1 MRTHIHRKLWCQLLE
16 TNNIPKGT
24 LQITITNASQYLV
37 MGLFYIIVTKT
48 NALTQADIGVL
59 SILTFLSSTFILI
72 TGLAL
77 PTALTKFASENLA
90 KNQPQEA
97 ASIVRTTTKTV
108 AVISLIGC
116 VATACF
122 SEYISQNLFGS
133 PTYAFLIILILAQGF
148 IFGIITL
155 CKSTL
160 QALYLFGKIAILTIT
175 FIGISRATGA
185 ALALLHM
192 GLSGVVV
199 GYLAGSVIA
208 LAVALIFVRGRLPRP
223 THNTPLKPIL
233 IFSLPLF
240 LSNLTV
246 LILNWADVMIVRF
259 ITWDYSLTG
268 IYYLVIN
275 SISVLSILW
284 IPVTTTIFP
293 ALSAR
298 YSVKKPEHV
307 TEIIKTSSRYLIY
320 IILPSCVGL
329 ATISSTAL
337 TFFYGPIYAI
347 GALALSIL
355 SVATIIIA
363 FYSLL
368 ITALTAIGKTNQIL
382 KINVI
387 SAVSAVILLLILV
400 PFFQI
405 IGAALARLATQII
418 SLTLAIYV
426 LRKYVKVK
434 LDKES
439 LWKSVVAST
448 PAIPFLIILESPL
461 TTKTSTIQTLTIE
474 FLVATSI
481 YLLGLYA
488 LRALKSQDFELLRQS
503 FPKSLSKYITII
515 EKVIVR

>member
-1 MRTHIHRKLWCQLLE
+1 MQTHVHKKFWCQLLE

-24 LQITITNASQYLV
+24 LQITITNATQYLV

-48 NALTQADIGVL
+48 NALTEADIGAL
-59 SILTFLSSTFILI
+59 SILTFLSTTFILI
-72 TGLAL
+72 TDLAL
-77 PTALTKFASENLA
+77 STALTKFASENLG

-97 ASIVRTTTKTV
+97 ASVVRTITKTV
-108 AVISLIGC
+108 VALSLAGYITAVLL
-116 VATACF
+116 
-122 SEYISQNLFGS
+122 SQQLSRYLFG
-133 PTYAFLIILILAQGF
+133 TTAYASLIILILIHAF
-148 IFGIITL
+148 LFSIITL

-160 QALYLFGKIAILTIT
+160 QALYLFGKIAITTVI
-175 FIGISRATGA
+175 FIGISRAIGA
-185 ALALLHM
+185 TLALLHM
-192 GLSGVVV
+192 GLNGVVV
-199 GYLAGSVIA
+199 GYLAGSIIS
-208 LAVALIFVRGRLPRP
+208 LAVALIFVRGRLPKP

-240 LSNLTV
+240 ISNLTLLV
-246 LILNWADVMIVRF
+246 LNWADIVIVSF
-259 ITWDYSLTG
+259 ITLDYSLTG

-284 IPVTTTIFP
+284 IPITTTIFP

-298 YSVKKPEHV
+298 YGLKKPEHV

-320 IILPSCVGL
+320 IILPSCIGL

-337 TFFYGPIYAI
+337 TFFYGPVYTI
-347 GALALSIL
+347 GALAFSIL

-368 ITALTAIGKTNQIL
+368 TTALTAIGKTNQIL

-387 SAVSAVILLLILV
+387 SAVSAVITLLALV
-400 PFFQI
+400 PFLQI
-405 IGAALARLATQII
+405 IGAALARLATQMI

-426 LRKYVKVK
+426 LRKHVKVK

-439 LWKSVVAST
+439 LWKSAVASMPT
-448 PAIPFLIILESPL
+448 IPFLIILESPL
-461 TTKTSTIQTLTIE
+461 TTKTSTTQTLTIE
-474 FLVATSI
+474 ILVATSI

-503 FPKSLSKYITII
+503 FPKSISKYINII